1 MVSASSPEDEESPEG
16 DEPSFLGLDK
26 WCIVARESWEQ
37 KRERTGGTR
46 RITGGGLGRGPVR
59 VVPNE

>member
-37 KRERTGGTR
+37 KERSVRGQEGQ
-46 RITGGGLGRGPVR
+46 GESQVGDWGAGR
-59 VVPNE
+59 

>member
-37 KRERTGGTR
+37 KERSVRDR
-46 RITGGGLGRGPVR
+46 RDKENHRWGIGAGR
-59 VVPNE
+59 